1 MIEVMA
7 EELDKAYWHS
17 LRESLEREL
26 MQKEIVIRAQA
37 IQLL

>member
-7 EELDKAYWHS
+7 EEIDTAYCRS
-17 LRESLEREL
+17 LRERLEREL
-26 MQKEIVIRAQA
+26 MQNEIVVRAQA